1 MNYNC
6 DIFVQKSS
14 SSTLVD
20 LATALKNIFNYE
32 KDNLIIGTRHGE
44 KLYESLLSR
53 EEMSRVFDHGK
64 FYRLPSDNRSLNYKC
79 YFEEGKEINK
89 KYQEYTSHN
98 AKRLTVPEVEKLLL
112 SLDFIKK
119 ALKK

>member
-1 MNYNC
+1 M
-6 DIFVQKSS
+6 
-14 SSTLVD
+14 LV
-20 LATALKNIFNYE
+20 LATALKNIFNYK
-32 KDNLIIGTRHGE
+32 KDSFIIGTRHGE

-53 EEMSRVFDHGK
+53 EEMARVSDHGK
-64 FYRLPSDNRSLNYKC
+64 FYRLPSDNRSLNYKS

-89 KYQEYTSHN
+89 TYEEYTSHN
-98 AKRLTVPEVEKLLL
+98 AKRLTIPEVEKLLL